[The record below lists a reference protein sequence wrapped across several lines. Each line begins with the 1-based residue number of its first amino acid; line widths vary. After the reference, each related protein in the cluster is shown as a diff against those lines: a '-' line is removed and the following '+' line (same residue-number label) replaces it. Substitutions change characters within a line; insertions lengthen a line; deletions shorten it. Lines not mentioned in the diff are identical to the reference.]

1 MKQYLERYF
10 RHLYK
15 NLFIWRWRHVSDMQ
29 LLYVLSV
36 VVGLVCGIAAV
47 LLKNTVHYTYLFIT
61 DVSWF
66 SINTGNW
73 LFLAYPMIGIILT
86 TLFVKHIIRTDI
98 GHGVSNVL
106 YAISRKNGY
115 LAPHHCYSSI
125 LASSITVAFGGSVGL
140 EAPTVL
146 TGSAIGSNIG
156 RVFRLEYKHIITLIG
171 CGAAGALS
179 AVFKAPIG
187 GILFVFEVLLLDLTM
202 STALP
207 LLLSSVTGFFVS
219 FMFFG
224 GDVQFEFTTLAPFA
238 LRKVPFYMLLGVAAA
253 LTSSYFLRVNAW
265 ISKRMATQST
275 IKKILIS
282 GVGLGIL
289 VFLFPPL
296 FGEGY
301 AALNHLLNGR
311 TIDVLENSFFYNFKG
326 SPAGIVL
333 VLFGIL
339 IFKVFATS
347 LTTSG
352 GGVGGVFAPSFF
364 LGGFLGFLI
373 AHTVNLFGFNFVDPT
388 NFTLL
393 GMAAVMTGIMHSPLT
408 ATFLIA
414 EITAGYGMFIPL
426 LTTCSIA
433 YMVSKPLTKYSIYA
447 YDLAC
452 KGQLVTHDKDKTA
465 LAFIDKKKIIERN
478 FITLTTGSTL
488 KEMVNAVEQSSR
500 NLFPVLDDEGYF
512 LGVVTLNDLR
522 PVMFHPENYYKYTA
536 LNLMRYSEEFIVDV
550 KDSMD
555 SIVHKFKGSDSYNV
569 IVVDDGKY
577 MGVMSRANVYATY
590 RTYVQKTSEE

>member
-1 MKQYLERYF
+1 M
-10 RHLYK
+10 
-15 NLFIWRWRHVSDMQ
+15 
-29 LLYVLSV
+29 LYVLSV
-36 VVGLVCGIAAV
+36 LVGLVCGIAAV

-61 DVSWF
+61 NISWF
-66 SINTGNW
+66 SVDTGNW
-73 LFLAYPMIGIILT
+73 FFLAYPMIGIILT
-86 TLFVKHIIRTDI
+86 TLFVKHVIRTDI

-106 YAISRKNGY
+106 HAISQKKGT
-115 LAPHHCYSSI
+115 LDSHHCYSSI

-156 RVFRLEYKHIITLIG
+156 RIFRLEYKHIITLIG

-224 GDVQFEFTTLAPFA
+224 GNVQFEFTTFAPFA
-238 LRKVPFYMLLGVAAA
+238 LRKVPFYILLGVAAA
-253 LTSSYFLRVNAW
+253 LVSFYFLRVNAW
-265 ISKRMATQST
+265 ITKKMRRYST
-275 IKKILIS
+275 VKKILIS
-282 GVGLGIL
+282 GIGLGIL

-301 AALNHLLNGR
+301 VALNQLLNGH
-311 TIDVLENSFFYNFKG
+311 TTDVLENSFFYDFKD
-326 SPAGIVL
+326 SPIGIIV
-333 VLFGIL
+333 VFFAIL
-339 IFKVFATS
+339 LFKVIATS

-373 AHTVNLFGFNFVDPT
+373 AHIFNLLGFSFVDET

-414 EITAGYGMFIPL
+414 EISAGYGMFIPL

-447 YDLAC
+447 YDLAR

-465 LAFIDKKKIIERN
+465 LAFIDKKKIIEQN
-478 FITLTTGSTL
+478 FITLATTSTL
-488 KEMVNAVEQSSR
+488 KDMVHAVEKSSR
-500 NLFPVLDDEGYF
+500 NLFPVLDNEGYF
-512 LGVVTLNDLR
+512 LGVVTLDDLR
-522 PVMFHPENYYKYTA
+522 PVMFHQENYERYTA
-536 LNLMRYSEEFIVDV
+536 LNLMRYSQEFIVDI
-550 KDSMD
+550 KDSME
-555 SIVHKFKGSDSYNV
+555 SIVRKFKGSESYNV

-577 MGVMSRANVYATY
+577 IGVMSRANVYATY
-590 RTYVQKTSEE
+590 RKYVQKTSEE